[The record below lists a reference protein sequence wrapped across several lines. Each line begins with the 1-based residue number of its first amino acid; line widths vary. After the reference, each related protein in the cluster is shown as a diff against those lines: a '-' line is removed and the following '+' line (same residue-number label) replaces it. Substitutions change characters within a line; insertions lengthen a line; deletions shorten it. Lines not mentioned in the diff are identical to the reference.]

1 MTTRSWRASAL
12 GALVP
17 LAGLLALCGCVAAP
31 PTPSARTETP
41 APTSSPDSTTPPG
54 STSPSEQSPPSQ
66 PSGDDTDALHYP
78 DGATPDTP
86 ECQDASP
93 AVVAAANATIDTPLP
108 NGSATV
114 PSPILSL
121 SATPDPAHA
130 VWLLTGSIASTP
142 NADGYLVIWA
152 TTSDPTQPTFT
163 GTLRSVGSTTATL
176 SSALALE
183 FPDTRAPG
191 GLPSTALRCTLS
203 PRATSQ

>member
-1 MTTRSWRASAL
+1 MTTRLRSVTAAAAL
-12 GALVP
+12 VLVP
-17 LAGLLALCGCVAAP
+17 LAGLSTLSGCVAAP
-31 PTPSARTETP
+31 A
-41 APTSSPDSTTPPG
+41 
-54 STSPSEQSPPSQ
+54 STSPSSPPPAR
-66 PSGDDTDALHYP
+66 PSSDEIDTLHYP

-121 SATPDPAHA
+121 AATPDPAHA

-191 GLPSTALRCTLS
+191 GLPTTALRCTLS
-203 PRATSQ
+203 PRTTSQ